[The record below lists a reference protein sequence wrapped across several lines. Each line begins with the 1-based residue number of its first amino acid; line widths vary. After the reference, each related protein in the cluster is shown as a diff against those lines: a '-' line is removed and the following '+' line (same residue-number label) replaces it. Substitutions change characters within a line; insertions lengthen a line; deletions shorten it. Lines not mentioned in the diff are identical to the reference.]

1 MKEKNHKEP
10 TSFFRMENIM
20 YLWSHFASQGE
31 KVVTIDAHIREM
43 IKRVKLVYVFER
55 CMSSLP

>member
-20 YLWSHFASQGE
+20 HLWSHFASQGE
-31 KVVTIDAHIREM
+31 NVVTINAHIK
-43 IKRVKLVYVFER
+43 IG
-55 CMSSLP
+55 SSLYNMLFEFG